1 MNKKLY
7 ILMVIIG
14 LLLIL
19 LAILPMVYI
28 FEATPIGL
36 VLSDDMF
43 NNVLISLGC
52 GIITSTLVSFYIER
66 SNRQIVEEHS
76 MKMKENILNDLI
88 ESVKHYSDED
98 FDFIKIENMIE
109 GSFLKKITHLC
120 DSYIPMGIQFYNDR
134 ELESLQKL
142 HYSAMDLCEILEK
155 QNIYE
160 LYEKYKD
167 VFLLVVNFNFEHG
180 PYSEEDKIKEICRKL
195 NLDISEIDLCK
206 IGETVYF
213 YHLQKN
219 TCKQFLDT
227 FSSLN

>member
-1 MNKKLY
+1 
-7 ILMVIIG
+7 
-14 LLLIL
+14 
-19 LAILPMVYI
+19 
-28 FEATPIGL
+28 
-36 VLSDDMF
+36 
-43 NNVLISLGC
+43 
-52 GIITSTLVSFYIER
+52 
-66 SNRQIVEEHS
+66 
-76 MKMKENILNDLI
+76 
-88 ESVKHYSDED
+88 
-98 FDFIKIENMIE
+98 
-109 GSFLKKITHLC
+109 
-120 DSYIPMGIQFYNDR
+120 
-134 ELESLQKL
+134 
-142 HYSAMDLCEILEK
+142 MDLCEILEK

>member
-120 DSYIPMGIQFYNDR
+120 DLYIPMGI
-134 ELESLQKL
+134 
-142 HYSAMDLCEILEK
+142 
-155 QNIYE
+155 
-160 LYEKYKD
+160 
-167 VFLLVVNFNFEHG
+167 
-180 PYSEEDKIKEICRKL
+180 
-195 NLDISEIDLCK
+195 
-206 IGETVYF
+206 
-213 YHLQKN
+213 
-219 TCKQFLDT
+219 
-227 FSSLN
+227 